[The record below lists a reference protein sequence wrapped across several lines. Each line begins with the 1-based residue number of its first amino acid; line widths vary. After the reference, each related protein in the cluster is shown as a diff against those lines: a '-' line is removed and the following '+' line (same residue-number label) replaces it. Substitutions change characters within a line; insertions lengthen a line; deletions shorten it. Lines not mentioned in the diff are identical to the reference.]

1 VRDKILAALESADT
15 DWIVELGPGPGVLT
29 APLSERCAHLV
40 AVELDEQLAARLPQV
55 VPQPARLEVRCEDG
69 AHLDYHEIA
78 QRARQRLRVV
88 GNLPF
93 NASTAMLGRAL
104 AFREDLERL
113 VLMFQREVGA
123 RLVAREGSRRYGRLT
138 VVTAARA
145 RVRRLF
151 EVAPG
156 SFAPAPKVAAT
167 VLGLDPRRDALA
179 DCCLDQLDGLAS
191 RVFAHRRKTLRNGL
205 RGAPWPWSL
214 SEALLDAE
222 GLEARQRAEQV
233 SVASFERLARALCE
247 ARGLHATPAAKG
259 SRKNELDAPRAPR
272 RHAVKKHRLLSV
284 RGRGLPRR
292 ARPRGRLRRGSRG

>member
-1 VRDKILAALESADT
+1 VRDKILAALEPADT

-40 AVELDEQLAARLPQV
+40 AVELDAELATRLPQV
-55 VPQPARLEVRCEDG
+55 VPQPARLEARCEDG
-69 AHLDYHEIA
+69 VHLDYHEIA
-78 QRARQRLRVV
+78 QRAGQRLRVV

-93 NASTAMLGRAL
+93 NAATAMLGRAL

-138 VVTAARA
+138 VITAARA

-167 VLGLDPRRDALA
+167 VLRLDPRRDALA
-179 DCCLDQLDGLAS
+179 GCCLDQLDNLTS

-214 SEALLDAE
+214 SEALLHAE
-222 GLEARQRAEQV
+222 GLEARQRAEQI
-233 SVASFERLARALCE
+233 SVCSFERLARALCE
-247 ARGLHATPAAKG
+247 ARGLHAATPA
-259 SRKNELDAPRAPR
+259 P
-272 RHAVKKHRLLSV
+272 
-284 RGRGLPRR
+284 GRGSGPALSPP
-292 ARPRGRLRRGSRG
+292 ASGSSPEGPRG